1 MKSIEEKKALLK
13 QRLLKQ
19 KIKNSKGN
27 LTKRSNKAD
36 NRSLVSFSQ
45 QRLWFIDQLQGD
57 SPEYNMPISFEVVG
71 RLDLVVVN
79 QVMNE
84 IVRRHEVLRTIYIE
98 DNDQTLQCIQS
109 EVEFVLS
116 ENDLRDLSGSEQTQA
131 LNKLIQEDVHTAFN
145 LSKDIMVRARF
156 IYLFDGHTS
165 DIKHTE
171 SNIQKPSGYLLFN
184 MHHIASDGW
193 SVQVLTKEFF
203 SLYSAYVERKPNPL
217 PELEIQYADY
227 AHWQREW
234 LQGEVL
240 KTQLNYWQQ
249 QLADAPLMHSLQLD
263 SPRLEVKQHQGAL
276 ISSQLS
282 SGIAQSLMQL
292 AKKHQLTPF
301 MLLHAALAQVLAR
314 HSNSD
319 DIVIG
324 TPVLNRLQAE
334 IEPLIGFFVSTLVL
348 RLDTNHQSLS
358 DYLAHVR
365 EVHLDAQ
372 SNQDV
377 PFERLVEQLNIP
389 RSSAYTPVFQIMLTT
404 DTDYGVGENKERQE
418 LTLPGVTLSPLPAE
432 HITAKFDLDI
442 RISLNES
449 GVNLEW
455 IFDKAIF
462 NEVHVTQF
470 NDHLSRLLTGLATV
484 SETELVGPLQI
495 KKLPMLSTLE
505 LDYSLN
511 TLNDTEQDYPTDKC
525 LHELFEAQAVAN
537 PNNIAVV
544 FEDEQLTYQELN
556 QQANKVAHY
565 LAEHHDVTPNTLVGI
580 CVERSLQMV
589 VGLLGILKAGGA
601 YVPLDPS
608 YPTARLQ
615 HIINDTGIN
624 YLLDQSG
631 LHTRL
636 ELSDKVKLISI
647 NDTRFTDVFIDYP
660 VTNRQLAD
668 KQPLSSLAYVIHTSG
683 STGTP
688 KGVMIEQGA
697 FVNFLQAMLFQLGP
711 NFNHDLKLLAV
722 TTMAFDIAGL
732 EIWGPLFVGGQVVLA
747 SKDDV
752 IDPSKLSHL
761 LNVHDINFMQA
772 TPAGWRSLLDDDW
785 AGKKDLVALSGG
797 ELLPDKLAK
806 SLMRNCAQLWNCYG
820 PTEATVWSLVRRID
834 CDNTRGNIANLAG
847 PLSNYSHYV
856 LDSTQEVVPQGV
868 IGELYIG
875 GTSLARGYLNNPDL
889 TKEKFIAD
897 PFASRKDARLY
908 RTGDLV
914 RLVSDGQ
921 LEFVGR
927 TDTQ

>member
-1 MKSIEEKKALLK
+1 
-13 QRLLKQ
+13 
-19 KIKNSKGN
+19 
-27 LTKRSNKAD
+27 
-36 NRSLVSFSQ
+36 
-45 QRLWFIDQLQGD
+45 
-57 SPEYNMPISFEVVG
+57 
-71 RLDLVVVN
+71 
-79 QVMNE
+79 
-84 IVRRHEVLRTIYIE
+84 
-98 DNDQTLQCIQS
+98 
-109 EVEFVLS
+109 
-116 ENDLRDLSGSEQTQA
+116 
-131 LNKLIQEDVHTAFN
+131 
-145 LSKDIMVRARF
+145 
-156 IYLFDGHTS
+156 
-165 DIKHTE
+165 
-171 SNIQKPSGYLLFN
+171 
-184 MHHIASDGW
+184 
-193 SVQVLTKEFF
+193 
-203 SLYSAYVERKPNPL
+203 
-217 PELEIQYADY
+217 
-227 AHWQREW
+227 
-234 LQGEVL
+234 
-240 KTQLNYWQQ
+240 
-249 QLADAPLMHSLQLD
+249 
-263 SPRLEVKQHQGAL
+263 
-276 ISSQLS
+276 
-282 SGIAQSLMQL
+282 
-292 AKKHQLTPF
+292 
-301 MLLHAALAQVLAR
+301 
-314 HSNSD
+314 
-319 DIVIG
+319 
-324 TPVLNRLQAE
+324 
-334 IEPLIGFFVSTLVL
+334 
-348 RLDTNHQSLS
+348 
-358 DYLAHVR
+358 
-365 EVHLDAQ
+365 
-372 SNQDV
+372 
-377 PFERLVEQLNIP
+377 
-389 RSSAYTPVFQIMLTT
+389 
-404 DTDYGVGENKERQE
+404 
-418 LTLPGVTLSPLPAE
+418 
-432 HITAKFDLDI
+432 
-442 RISLNES
+442 
-449 GVNLEW
+449 
-455 IFDKAIF
+455 
-462 NEVHVTQF
+462 QF

-927 TDTQ
+927 TDTQIKIRGFRIELGEIEHQLSSCAGVLSCIVVANKDESGHNNLVAYVIADNTTGISQDEMPNLFRKSLRAHIPDYMVPSIFVFIEQWPLTANGKIDKNSLPAYDLRLFQRQYQAAQTPTEQLLVELWSTLLTLNSDEISMDANFFELGGHSLLAVKLVTKIRRLFSLEIMIKEVFEQPSIQMLAQTIDSKRSISIVESKMKEVVIISEGSF